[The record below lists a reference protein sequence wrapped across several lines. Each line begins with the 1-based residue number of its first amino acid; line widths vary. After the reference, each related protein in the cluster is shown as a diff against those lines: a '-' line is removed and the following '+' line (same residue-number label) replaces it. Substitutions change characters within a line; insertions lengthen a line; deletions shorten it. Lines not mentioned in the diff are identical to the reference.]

1 MRPRPQPGQPW
12 VAGPQ
17 WVGKVVASAI
27 IAGAFGWAGALVGC
41 VIVGA
46 WWAMAAVF
54 VSPAVVCGIGL
65 AIGALWTAAEAN
77 PLPRHIS
84 LPAWALSGVWA
95 VSVFAAAMLS
105 SPTVLYGGLPL
116 MIVLAAGRIIVAAR
130 RSADHWYM
138 RGKAAGALRVAEAI
152 TAESAAAAARALDAR
167 NQLAEV
173 PTPDP
178 DTFAAMMR
186 DAGAGPL
193 EGL

>member
-1 MRPRPQPGQPW
+1 MRPKPQPGQPW

-17 WVGKVVASAI
+17 WVGKLVAVAI
-27 IAGAFGWAGALVGC
+27 IAGAFGWAGALAAC

-46 WWAMAAVF
+46 WWALAAVF
-54 VSPAVVCGIGL
+54 VSPAVLCGIGL
-65 AIGALWTAAEAN
+65 AISALWTAAAVN
-77 PLPRHIS
+77 PLPIRIS
-84 LPAWALSGVWA
+84 LPAWALSGVWT
-95 VSVFAAAMLS
+95 VSVFAAALLS
-105 SPTVLYGGLPL
+105 SRTILYGGLPL

-130 RSADHWYM
+130 RSADHWYL
-138 RGKAAGALRVAEAI
+138 RGKAAGAEAI
-152 TAESAAAAARALDAR
+152 AAEKTAAAARALDAR